1 MNSSSAGA
9 VALKRG
15 FFSNMWKYKFLY
27 ALILPG
33 MIFFLVFDYVPM
45 YGVVIAFQDYKP
57 FGGIKGMFIDPNWVG
72 LKHFNDFFHSY
83 YFGRLLRNTVVI
95 SLYKLVFGFPAPIVL
110 ALMLNEVKR
119 AKFKKA
125 VQTISYMPHFLS
137 WVIISGLV
145 ITILSPTS
153 GVVGEL
159 VKSFGGQPISY
170 LGSPDYFRSIL
181 VGSSIWSGIG
191 WGSIIYLAA
200 LAGINPELYESAEI
214 DGASRFQKMRYI
226 SIPGISNIIAILF
239 VFQIGGILNAGFEQV
254 LLLYSPTVYQVG
266 DIIDTYVYREGLLNT
281 KYSYSA
287 AIGLFKNVV
296 GLLFLIIANV
306 VVKRMGKEGIW

>member
-1 MNSSSAGA
+1 
-9 VALKRG
+9 
-15 FFSNMWKYKFLY
+15 
-27 ALILPG
+27 
-33 MIFFLVFDYVPM
+33 
-45 YGVVIAFQDYKP
+45 
-57 FGGIKGMFIDPNWVG
+57 
-72 LKHFNDFFHSY
+72 
-83 YFGRLLRNTVVI
+83 
-95 SLYKLVFGFPAPIVL
+95 
-110 ALMLNEVKR
+110 
-119 AKFKKA
+119 
-125 VQTISYMPHFLS
+125 
-137 WVIISGLV
+137 
-145 ITILSPTS
+145 
-153 GVVGEL
+153 VGEL

-181 VGSSIWSGIG
+181 IGSSIWSGIG

-296 GLLFLIIANV
+296 GLLFLIITNV